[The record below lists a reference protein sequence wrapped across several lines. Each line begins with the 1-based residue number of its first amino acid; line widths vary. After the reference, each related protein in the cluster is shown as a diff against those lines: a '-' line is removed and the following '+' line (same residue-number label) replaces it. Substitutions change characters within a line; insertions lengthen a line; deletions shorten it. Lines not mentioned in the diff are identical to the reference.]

1 MRFTLL
7 AAMAALLIIAFT
19 QTAFAISC
27 SGWKAICINR
37 GGATY
42 AAQCDS
48 KFRECL
54 SNGCFTEGVKFG
66 GATHCGITKK

>member
-1 MRFTLL
+1 MRLTLL
-7 AAMAALLIIAFT
+7 AAMAALLIIAFA
-19 QTAFAISC
+19 QTALAISC

-42 AAQCDS
+42 AQCDS

-54 SNGCFTEGVKFG
+54 SSGCFTEGVKFG
-66 GATHCGITKK
+66 GGRHCGVAKK